1 MEILALPLRIDLHY
15 SVLIINKEISSENHD
30 VWREIIEESLVNR
43 VNNE

>member
-30 VWREIIEESLVNR
+30 VWREMNAELLVNR
-43 VNNE
+43 VNSE